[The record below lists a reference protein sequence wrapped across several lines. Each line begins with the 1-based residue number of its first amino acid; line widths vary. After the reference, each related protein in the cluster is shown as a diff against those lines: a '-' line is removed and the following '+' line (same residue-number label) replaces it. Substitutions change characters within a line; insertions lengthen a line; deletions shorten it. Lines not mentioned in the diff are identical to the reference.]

1 MRENCFKFSLSE
13 PKIQNFFHLKFIQTV
28 QILMA
33 FLAKQ
38 KALSMMQRALL
49 ALRITISKIEIS
61 K

>member
-1 MRENCFKFSLSE
+1 MK
-13 PKIQNFFHLKFIQTV
+13 
-28 QILMA
+28 

-49 ALRITISKIEIS
+49 ALRITISKVEIS